1 MDRNEYSRATSSIF
15 GPNPFSDLTKPPEN
29 PEIEE
34 QATPI
39 EATPPPSVLD
49 PETATPTSQ
58 CPASPTLAT
67 PKTSKATGFG
77 STYTQ
82 KPKESYLK
90 KLSSSSTKSEPLK
103 KLSTLSNKSTK
114 SEPGGGKS
122 SNPKPKSE
130 THREIWTGPKKW
142 KSARTISLEIPSRRT
157 YLSFTMDMRRMKLKQ
172 KQKIPPLEK
181 KIKPNPKYENIQ
193 SSINSGNNTR
203 KQLEKMEEIKT
214 YYKFRPDE
222 IFRRITV
229 TSLATLMIECSKLE
243 YQEEDSDRLTSQIRE
258 DQESL
263 QKMEKVPTKSPQ
275 KIRGNAVNGEQEEK
289 VVTKDTSEAQI
300 NDGEEEVEN
309 KEAVD
314 DCDADSLDSAID
326 PEEHRAFPPALD
338 DHDEDYIDSV
348 VFKGRKILKKTNSLH
363 HQHLQGSLGNLLQ
376 GFGEIALSPRSIN
389 DMSDR
394 TYHHHDS
401 TQAASTFQLD
411 APPSAHP
418 PRSVIHVAEEVV
430 TIANEP
436 TPPKLLHEDPVN
448 SQYGIP
454 KKRDR
459 PYLILDI
466 RDQEQYKQGRI
477 VTSKSYPAV
486 RLSRSVN
493 YETRDMY
500 RFKNVQG
507 KIIVIADSDESLSA
521 KFATTM
527 IQRGYDNVFVLSGG
541 LRVARIKF
549 PEQLITPCEHDVDD
563 QDDFDETVDE
573 DQIHIIEAFLEEAL
587 TSGTSRLSSVAPSA
601 RSGWPSRISSSQ
613 SNLPSL
619 TSNQDANGTPQAGI
633 RHKPRQVPLGA
644 NYYPPRPQ
652 RTSAGSRR
660 S

>member
-1 MDRNEYSRATSSIF
+1 
-15 GPNPFSDLTKPPEN
+15 
-29 PEIEE
+29 
-34 QATPI
+34 
-39 EATPPPSVLD
+39 
-49 PETATPTSQ
+49 
-58 CPASPTLAT
+58 
-67 PKTSKATGFG
+67 
-77 STYTQ
+77 
-82 KPKESYLK
+82 
-90 KLSSSSTKSEPLK
+90 
-103 KLSTLSNKSTK
+103 
-114 SEPGGGKS
+114 
-122 SNPKPKSE
+122 
-130 THREIWTGPKKW
+130 
-142 KSARTISLEIPSRRT
+142 
-157 YLSFTMDMRRMKLKQ
+157 MDMRRMKLKQ

-181 KIKPNPKYENIQ
+181 KIKTNPKYENIK

-243 YQEEDSDRLTSQIRE
+243 YQQEDSARLTSQIRE

-263 QKMEKVPTKSPQ
+263 QKMEKVSTKSPQ
-275 KIRGNAVNGEQEEK
+275 KIRKNAVDGEQEE
-289 VVTKDTSEAQI
+289 VVTKDHTIEAQ
-300 NDGEEEVEN
+300 NNVGEEGIEN
-309 KEAVD
+309 KEALDNDD
-314 DCDADSLDSAID
+314 DCDVDSLDSAID

-338 DHDEDYIDSV
+338 DHNEDYIDSV

-411 APPSAHP
+411 APPSADP

-507 KIIVIADSDESLSA
+507 KL
-521 KFATTM
+521 
-527 IQRGYDNVFVLSGG
+527 L
-541 LRVARIKF
+541 LL
-549 PEQLITPCEHDVDD
+549 LI
-563 QDDFDETVDE
+563 
-573 DQIHIIEAFLEEAL
+573 L
-587 TSGTSRLSSVAPSA
+587 TSPCLLS
-601 RSGWPSRISSSQ
+601 
-613 SNLPSL
+613 LP
-619 TSNQDANGTPQAGI
+619 QP
-633 RHKPRQVPLGA
+633 
-644 NYYPPRPQ
+644 
-652 RTSAGSRR
+652 
-660 S
+660 